1 MQGYEFIDY
10 KYKII
15 QALSKSQP
23 IIALLIDDPN
33 VVAEETDLTDT
44 QILPYHKVPEL
55 SDHSLNYII
64 VSTRVSKI
72 ENNKVHSMDTSIYIF
87 VPYTS
92 MKLLPTFARK
102 GSRLDNLIYEVTK
115 LFTGEET
122 FGLGKIQLLPN
133 EAVIPAVGYDGYKVN
148 FRTLD
153 LH

>member
-1 MQGYEFIDY
+1 MDGYAFIDY

-15 QALSKSQP
+15 QALSASQS
-23 IIALLIDDPN
+23 IIGLLTNNPSVI
-33 VVAEETDLTDT
+33 VSETDLSET
-44 QILPYHKVPEL
+44 QILPFHKIPDINVETQ
-55 SDHSLNYII
+55 NYII

-87 VPYTS
+87 VPYAL
-92 MKLLPTFARK
+92 MKLPSTFKRK
-102 GSRLDNLIYEVTK
+102 GSRLDNLIYEVIK
-115 LFTGEET
+115 LFTGTEV